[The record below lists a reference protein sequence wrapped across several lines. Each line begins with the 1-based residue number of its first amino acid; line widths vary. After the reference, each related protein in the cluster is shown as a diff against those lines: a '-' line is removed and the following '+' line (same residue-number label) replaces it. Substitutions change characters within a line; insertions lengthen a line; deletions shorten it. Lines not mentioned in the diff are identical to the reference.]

1 MPLPKQHEVDV
12 WNRALSRV
20 GDAKIVLETAIAVT
34 SVTAASPPLVTS
46 AAHGLAVNQR
56 VLLFDMTGGAELN
69 GRVFLVGTVPL
80 GTTFTLYREDG
91 VGNAA
96 ATGGFLARMPD
107 SKIVRACFD
116 AWPEVRDEVIRAHPW
131 NSIVKRT
138 RLARLAAA
146 KTITAVSQATVAVVT
161 SAAHGYAAGD
171 LVLIENVVGMTELNG
186 RYFTVGTVAVNTF
199 ELAGEDSTGY
209 VAYSSAGTAKK
220 ALTPLRPDFGY
231 GYRYPIPADCERVLE
246 LADDPE
252 FQWELEGREVMTDA
266 GITVP
271 IRYCARITDPDLWDS
286 QLANVM
292 AARLAVE
299 IVEELTQSK
308 GKRELAITEY
318 DGMISEAR
326 RQDAQEQSPQE
337 FAEDDWVLARL

>member
-20 GDAKIVLETAIAVT
+20 GDAKIVLEADVAVT
-34 SVTAASPPLVTS
+34 SVSAANPPLVTT
-46 AAHGLAVNQR
+46 AAHGYATGDR
-56 VLLFDMTGGAELN
+56 VLLFDMTGGAEIN
-69 GRVFLVGTVPL
+69 GRVFRVVVLSGV
-80 GTTFTLYREDG
+80 TFNLYREDG
-91 VGNAA
+91 STNAA
-96 ATGGFLARMPD
+96 ATGGLCARLPATKI
-107 SKIVRACFD
+107 SKTCFD